1 MDNYPSNMDV
11 KSEVFLFSVYDRG
24 GEASTTEIYEDTGI
38 SKNSRD
44 YRFEK
49 LKDMGLITV
58 GKAKSGYGARDAP
71 KVARLTDSG
80 VRYADENTIS
90 SDASDMY
97 FDARENEV
105 LENTIERVEAL
116 ENKHRGLKF
125 RIENLENWK
134 DKFTDLFSV

>member
-1 MDNYPSNMDV
+1 MRNYPDNLDA
-11 KSEVFLFSVYDRG
+11 KSEAFLRSVFTRG
-24 GEASTTEIYEDTGI
+24 GEATTSEIYEDTGI
-38 SKNSRD
+38 SKTSRD

-49 LKDMGLITV
+49 LEQMGLITV
-58 GKAKSGYGARDAP
+58 DKADSGYGARDAP
-71 KVARLTDSG
+71 KIATLTDAGIS
-80 VRYADENTIS
+80 EMEQTTIS
-90 SDASDMY
+90 SEASEIY
-97 FDARENEV
+97 FSHKENEV